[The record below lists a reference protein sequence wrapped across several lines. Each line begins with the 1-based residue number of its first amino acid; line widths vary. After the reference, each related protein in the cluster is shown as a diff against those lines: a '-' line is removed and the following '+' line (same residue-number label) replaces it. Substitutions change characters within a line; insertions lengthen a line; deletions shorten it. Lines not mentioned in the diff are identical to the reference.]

1 MLAFLVVGLLLSAV
15 HGIRTPPSL
24 SQIVESS
31 QPTSN
36 SLRWFRQ
43 RSSDDVQPL
52 ERTHPQFWFSQA
64 VRRMA
69 QMHDEPLTDY
79 GLNIYRGSDSFADAP
94 GLSTMD
100 RAELSDLPKERT
112 QRIPSNELPYV
123 EKRDSSYL
131 SMCHFKLC
139 NLGRKRRIS
148 QGGQMELTPGILNS
162 N

>member
-15 HGIRTPPSL
+15 HSIRTPPSL
-24 SQIVESS
+24 SQIAENS
-31 QPTSN
+31 QPTLN
-36 SLRWFRQ
+36 PLHWFRQ
-43 RSSDDVQPL
+43 RSLEDVEPL

-69 QMHDEPLTDY
+69 QMHDDPFTDY
-79 GLNIYRGSDSFADAP
+79 ELNIYRGSDSFGAP

-100 RAELSDLPKERT
+100 RAETSDLSKERT
-112 QRIPSNELPYV
+112 QRITSNELPYM
-123 EKRDSSYL
+123 EKRDSYL

-148 QGGQMELTPGILNS
+148 QGGQVELTPGILNS

>member
-15 HGIRTPPSL
+15 HSIRTPPSL
-24 SQIVESS
+24 SQIVDNS

-36 SLRWFRQ
+36 PLRWFRQ
-43 RSSDDVQPL
+43 HSSEDVQPL
-52 ERTHPQFWFSQA
+52 ERTHPQLWYSQA

-69 QMHDEPLTDY
+69 QMHEEPFTDY
-79 GLNIYRGSDSFADAP
+79 GLNVYRGSDSFAAP

-100 RAELSDLPKERT
+100 RAEISDLSKERM
-112 QRIPSNELPYV
+112 QRITSNELPYM
-123 EKRDSSYL
+123 EKRDSYL

-148 QGGQMELTPGILNS
+148 QGGQMELAPGILNS